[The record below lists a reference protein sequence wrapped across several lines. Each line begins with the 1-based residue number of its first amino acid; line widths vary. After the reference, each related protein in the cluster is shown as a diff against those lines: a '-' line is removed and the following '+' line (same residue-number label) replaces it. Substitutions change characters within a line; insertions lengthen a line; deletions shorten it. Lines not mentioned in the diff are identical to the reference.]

1 MLRPPWPRSFS
12 SVSSSGWGC
21 DMERRPI
28 IPEQSLVQGKPYTP
42 AAATDVTKTW
52 LRFGWQP
59 PSREAQAQEYQRLN
73 HTQQEVMQ

>member
-1 MLRPPWPRSFS
+1 
-12 SVSSSGWGC
+12 
-21 DMERRPI
+21 MERRPI

>member
-1 MLRPPWPRSFS
+1 
-12 SVSSSGWGC
+12 
-21 DMERRPI
+21 MERRTEPS
-28 IPEQSLVQGKPYTP
+28 QTLMQGKPYTP

-73 HTQQEVMQ
+73 NTQQEVMQ